1 MSAVSLPNRHLPRI
15 VLLALAAMSSLFL
28 VIAPPRSADAV
39 AQFTSTRVY
48 YQPYAN
54 TLWTTWSGSTCPAGA
69 RYSTNNGCVYANS
82 VSSHATLR
90 YTNLDGSG
98 TTDIP
103 INCAAGTN
111 PHWQAPWNGVNKI
124 LVDEVNGKLYWEN
137 SFEPGIARANL
148 DGTGCEL
155 IANGG
160 YYNKGMIALDPSGD
174 YLYSIQNNGVRRVK
188 ISDGTVTPL
197 TFSGQGVTVTGLGD
211 MVVHNGKL
219 YVAISNSGS
228 AGHIMEATIDT
239 TSSTQTARLIV
250 TGQATGMNG
259 LDVDP
264 VNNKIYW
271 ATGSA
276 VKRAN
281 LDGTSI
287 ETVYSGTATFVQVLP
302 TENKIL
308 MGSAAANNV
317 FTTNMSGGSVTS
329 LNIGAGGYVTAVVA
343 NVAPATTT
351 TTTTTVAAT
360 TTSTAP
366 STTAPTQTTLT
377 PTSTVLTTTT
387 LLAST
392 TTAVVPSSGGTASGS
407 GKTVG
412 QTSESTSTST
422 TSTTSTTTTTTIA
435 PAPQIEGGEGVIEVD
450 GVATATEVSRN
461 GNRFSIRAGSVSATL
476 TGLTAAGEIAP
487 LDDDGAVRL
496 TNVDMFE
503 VEMDGFNSNSQV
515 EVWMYSTPQKLGEVK
530 VDAMGSAKERY
541 AIPKQIDSGMHRVV
555 LRGENVQGKKIE
567 VAFGMYVGAKSQTS
581 TAARVLIAIPIA
593 MAILAGLLLPTA
605 LRRRRRADATTA
617 A

>member
-1 MSAVSLPNRHLPRI
+1 MTAASIPHRNLPRI
-15 VLLALAAMSSLFL
+15 VLLALGAMCTLFL
-28 VIAPPRSADAV
+28 VVAPPRSADAN

-48 YQPYAN
+48 YQPFAN

-148 DGTGCEL
+148 DGSGCEL

-160 YYNKGMIALDPSGD
+160 YYGKGMIALDPSGD
-174 YLYSIQNNGVRRVK
+174 YLYSIQNNAVRRVK
-188 ISDGTVTPL
+188 ISDGTVTSL
-197 TFSGQGVTVTGLGD
+197 TFSGQGITVTGLGD

-250 TGQATGMNG
+250 TSQATGMNG
-259 LDVDP
+259 LDVDS

-329 LNIGAGGYVTAVVA
+329 LNVGAGGYVTAVVA

-351 TTTTTVAAT
+351 TVAAT
-360 TTSTAP
+360 TTSTVP
-366 STTAPTQTTLT
+366 STTSTTQTTL
-377 PTSTVLTTTT
+377 PTASTVPSSTTT

-392 TTAVVPSSGGTASGS
+392 TTAVVASGSGSGIASGSGS
-407 GKTVG
+407 GKTVEKTTG
-412 QTSESTSTST
+412 STSTST
-422 TSTTSTTTTTTIA
+422 TSTTTSTTVA
-435 PAPQIEGGEGVIEVD
+435 PAPSIDGGEGVIEVD

-461 GNRFSIRAGSVSATL
+461 GNRFSIKAGNVSATL
-476 TGLTAAGEIAP
+476 TGITSAGEIAP
-487 LDDDGAVRL
+487 LDEDGAVRL

-503 VEMDGFNSNSQV
+503 VEMDGFSSNSQV

-541 AIPKQIDSGMHRVV
+541 SIPQQIESGMHRVV
-555 LRGENVQGKKIE
+555 LRGENAQGKKIE

-593 MAILAGLLLPTA
+593 MAILVGLLLPTA
-605 LRRRRRADATTA
+605 LRRRRRADSTTA

>member
-1 MSAVSLPNRHLPRI
+1 M
-15 VLLALAAMSSLFL
+15 
-28 VIAPPRSADAV
+28 
-39 AQFTSTRVY
+39 
-48 YQPYAN
+48 
-54 TLWTTWSGSTCPAGA
+54 
-69 RYSTNNGCVYANS
+69 
-82 VSSHATLR
+82 
-90 YTNLDGSG
+90 
-98 TTDIP
+98 
-103 INCAAGTN
+103 
-111 PHWQAPWNGVNKI
+111 
-124 LVDEVNGKLYWEN
+124 YWEN

-239 TSSTQTARLIV
+239 TSTTQTARLIV

-343 NVAPATTT
+343 NVAPAT

>member
-1 MSAVSLPNRHLPRI
+1 MTAASIPHRHLPRI

-28 VIAPPRSADAV
+28 VIAPPRSADAI

-54 TLWTTWSGSTCPAGA
+54 TLWTTWSGSTCPVGA

-197 TFSGQGVTVTGLGD
+197 TFSGQGVTVTALGD

-250 TGQATGMNG
+250 TGQATGING
-259 LDVDP
+259 LDVDS

-281 LDGTSI
+281 LDGSSI
-287 ETVYSGTATFVQVLP
+287 ETVYSGSATFVQVLP

-351 TTTTTVAAT
+351 SVAAT
-360 TTSTAP
+360 TTSTVP

-377 PTSTVLTTTT
+377 TTSTVPTTTT
-387 LLAST
+387 LVSST
-392 TTAVVPSSGGTASGS
+392 ATSVVASSGGTNSGS

-412 QTSESTSTST
+412 QATGSTS
-422 TSTTSTTTTTTIA
+422 TSTTSTTTTTTVA
-435 PAPQIEGGEGVIEVD
+435 PAPSIEGGEGVIEVD

-503 VEMDGFNSNSQV
+503 VEMDGFSSNSQV

-530 VDAMGSAKERY
+530 VDAMGAAKERY
-541 AIPKQIDSGMHRVV
+541 SIPQQIDSGMHRVV

-605 LRRRRRADATTA
+605 LRRRRRADATTVA
-617 A
+617 

>member
-1 MSAVSLPNRHLPRI
+1 MSAVSLPHRHLPRI

-351 TTTTTVAAT
+351 TTTVAAT